1 MDIIEDHKY
10 KIYGA
15 IGSTLFLT
23 IAYLYY
29 KYLSK
34 EKDIILNDNNN
45 IKHIINKQNETDRL
59 IKTLLV
65 KLTKFMKYNKLNN
78 DTLLLDRLNKS
89 SLFNK
94 DYHTI
99 RIAVDS
105 INYNKDNC
113 NCIKDTNNPNKI
125 TYLFTNSDDQGI
137 GGLGMGIIH
146 NVIGF
151 KLIKAIIPNSSYNIN
166 NNNCEFVYKIGG
178 IVKVVKLQKGIY
190 SPESLVKYLNNLT
203 GFKDNLKITY
213 DCITLQFTICS
224 KKSVVFEICWDYN
237 EKTKILAR
245 YMGFYPC
252 KETGYECYKSD
263 IVIDMSTPYVD
274 LVINQ
279 IPRIACIDTPC
290 GKHIIDRIP
299 LDVCFGE
306 NKYYEPN
313 CCNEKQNYFLPISLD
328 RLDIVLEDPVY
339 NTIYDSQNLNNTF
352 EFELTVI
359 KNTKNIGLFN

>member
-1 MDIIEDHKY
+1 MDIIDNNKY
-10 KIYGA
+10 KIYTGL
-15 IGSTLFLT
+15 GSSILIFF
-23 IAYLYY
+23 IYLYY
-29 KYLSK
+29 KYKNK

-45 IKHIINKQNETDRL
+45 IKNIINKQNETDRI
-59 IKTLLV
+59 IKILLV

-78 DTLLLDRLNKS
+78 DTLLLDRLNKA

-94 DYHTI
+94 DFHTI

-113 NCIKDTNNPNKI
+113 NCIKCADNPNKI

-137 GGLGMGIIH
+137 NGLGIGIIH

-166 NNNCEFVYKIGG
+166 NNNCEFVYKIDGNV
-178 IVKVVKLQKGIY
+178 IVVKLKKGIY

-203 GFKDNLKITY
+203 NFKENLKIIY
-213 DCITLQFTICS
+213 DCITLKFTIYS
-224 KKSVVFEICWDYN
+224 KKPEIFEICWDYN

-252 KETGYECYKSD
+252 KETGHECYESD

-274 LVINQ
+274 LVVKQ

-313 CCNEKQNYFLPISLD
+313 CCDNKQNYFLPISLD

-339 NTIYDSQNLNNTF
+339 NTIYDSQNLNNSF

-359 KNTKNIGLFN
+359 KNTKNVGLFN

>member
-1 MDIIEDHKY
+1 MDIIENNKY
-10 KIYGA
+10 KIYTG
-15 IGSTLFLT
+15 IGSSIFLLFL
-23 IAYLYY
+23 YFYY
-29 KYLSK
+29 KYKNK
-34 EKDIILNDNNN
+34 ENDIILNDNNN
-45 IKHIINKQNETDRL
+45 IKNIINKQSETDRIIKILL
-59 IKTLLV
+59 I

-78 DTLLLDRLNKS
+78 DTLLLDRLNKA

-113 NCIKDTNNPNKI
+113 NCIKDVKNPNKI
-125 TYLFTNSDDQGI
+125 TYLFTNTSDQGI
-137 GGLGMGIIH
+137 NGLGIGIIH

-151 KLIKAIIPNSSYNIN
+151 KLVKAMIPNSSYNIN
-166 NNNCEFVYKIGG
+166 NNNNQFVYKINGKQ
-178 IVKVVKLQKGIY
+178 IIINIEKGLY
-190 SPESLVKYLNNLT
+190 NPKNLAEFINDIPN
-203 GFKDNLKITY
+203 FKDNLNITY
-213 DCITLQFTICS
+213 NPYTLKFKIFS
-224 KKSVVFEICWDYN
+224 NDNNFDICWDYN
-237 EKTKILAR
+237 NKTKNLAR
-245 YMGFYPC
+245 FMGWKSC
-252 KETGYECYKSD
+252 KIKNKKCYISD
-263 IVIDMSTPYVD
+263 TVLDMSTPYVD
-274 LVINQ
+274 LIIKQ

-313 CCNEKQNYFLPISLD
+313 CCDYKQNYFLPISLD

-339 NTIYDSQNLNNTF
+339 NTIYDSQNLNNSF

-359 KNTKNIGLFN
+359 KNPKNVGLFN